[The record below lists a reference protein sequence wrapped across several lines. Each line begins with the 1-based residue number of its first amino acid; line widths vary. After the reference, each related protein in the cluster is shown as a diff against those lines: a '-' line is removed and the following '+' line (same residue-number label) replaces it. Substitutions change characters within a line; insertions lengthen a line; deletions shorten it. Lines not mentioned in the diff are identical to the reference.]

1 MEWNSKG
8 VMDDDSGDDNID
20 GLTSEWGDE
29 SNQDKTGEADEM
41 NGSWLQRRGD
51 EQSVIFNEEK
61 VGGRER
67 VTTDEKRVLR
77 GGWRE
82 IMLWR

>member
-1 MEWNSKG
+1 
-8 VMDDDSGDDNID
+8 MDDDSGDDNID